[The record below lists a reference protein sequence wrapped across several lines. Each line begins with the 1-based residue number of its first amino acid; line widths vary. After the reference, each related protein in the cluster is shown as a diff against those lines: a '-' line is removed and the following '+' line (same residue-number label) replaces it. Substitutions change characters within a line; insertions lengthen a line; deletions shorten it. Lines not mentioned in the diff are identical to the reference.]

1 MADTPFTYSPIGA
14 SGYSGISGF
23 PGTSVISVVY
33 NNNFQPGQAI
43 YRVQPTSATL
53 AGFAL
58 ACANAASSVEVIG
71 VVQAATIFNF
81 TAVVNGSITGLSGLN
96 DGWQYYLS
104 DQYPGTLVS
113 TPPSA
118 VGSIIK
124 PVMIA
129 TGTATGQVVEY
140 PGILIS
146 GLQTIAGSGISGYYG
161 KWTQIAQIQNGLIS
175 DDGVNINVNSPIA
188 LSGITTVANT
198 FRSQQIY
205 EAVTLLSTIN
215 VAGQITFPVL
225 SSSLQYYTLSASGNF
240 NVNFV
245 GSTNGLTYNQVSEV
259 GRSASYA
266 LMVTTGA
273 LSAFLS
279 AIYVDGI
286 SVSASTRW
294 TNGASAIAGDINS
307 VDMYT
312 FTVIKTTNIPTYSVF
327 ASQIQFK

>member
-23 PGTSVISVVY
+23 PGTSVISVTY

-53 AGFAL
+53 AGYAL

-81 TAVVNGSITGLSGLN
+81 AAVVNGSITGLSGLS
-96 DGWQYYLS
+96 DGVQYYLS
-104 DQYPGTLVS
+104 DTYPGTLTT

-118 VGSIIK
+118 INSIIK

-129 TGTATGQVVEY
+129 TGTTTGQVVEY
-140 PGILIS
+140 PGLLIS
-146 GLQTIAGSGISGYYG
+146 GLQTLAGSGISGYYG
-161 KWTQIAQIQNGLIS
+161 KWTQIAQLQSGFIW
-175 DDGVNINVNSPIA
+175 DDGTNLNINAPIA

-198 FRSQQIY
+198 LRTQQVY
-205 EAVTLLSTIN
+205 EAVTLLSTVN
-215 VAGQITFPVL
+215 VNGQITFPVL
-225 SSSLQYYTLSASGNF
+225 SSSLQYYTLSANGNF

-245 GSTNGLTYNQVSEV
+245 GSTNGLTFNQVSEI
-259 GRSASYA
+259 GRANSYA

-273 LSAFLS
+273 LSAYLS

-286 SVSASTRW
+286 SVSATTRW
-294 TNGASAIAGDINS
+294 ANAASATYGDTNS

-312 FTVIKTTNIPTYSVF
+312 FTIIKTSTTPTYTVF
-327 ASQIQFK
+327 AGQQQFK